1 MHCSIRMKLYLE
13 PNEGQ
18 IDKKAGKLISSF
30 KDIVFPEDYVP
41 GAKKRVRATWI
52 KISREIY
59 RLYNETFVTGL
70 VFIDI

>member
-41 GAKKRVRATWI
+41 GAKKRVRAT
-52 KISREIY
+52 
-59 RLYNETFVTGL
+59 
-70 VFIDI
+70 